1 MLLFFSG
8 LNAKSLQNGA
18 GNVGCKEND
27 FAKLKLTWE
36 G

>member
-1 MLLFFSG
+1 MLLFFC
-8 LNAKSLQNGA
+8 LDAKSLQNGA